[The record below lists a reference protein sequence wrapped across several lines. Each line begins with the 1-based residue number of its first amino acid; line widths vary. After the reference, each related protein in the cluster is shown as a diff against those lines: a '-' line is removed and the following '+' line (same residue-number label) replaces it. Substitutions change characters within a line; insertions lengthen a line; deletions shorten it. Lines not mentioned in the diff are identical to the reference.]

1 MDNEL
6 TLGWATTDD
15 AAVGADEDAIERD
28 RELRP
33 WQASTVTDPDGREW
47 TVRGRVLPWVPGWWF
62 IGRSTSVPGLGRR
75 RLMHDLFDE
84 LPLVAVAL
92 AVFPIALLM
101 VEMGIVAIL
110 APAVWLLRRWSGRQ
124 ALMVVT
130 APSGVVVQT
139 PLTAE
144 GRTVARRREAVA
156 ALIRRGAV
164 TDPFDELPEQQT
176 SLDLAGKL
184 PAPDLA
190 RSHYET
196 RYVVVNTETGPADGA
211 ESAPSTGSEIV
222 FSSPGSLSL
231 IA

>member
-1 MDNEL
+1 
-6 TLGWATTDD
+6 
-15 AAVGADEDAIERD
+15 
-28 RELRP
+28 
-33 WQASTVTDPDGREW
+33 
-47 TVRGRVLPWVPGWWF
+47 
-62 IGRSTSVPGLGRR
+62 
-75 RLMHDLFDE
+75 MHDLFDE

-144 GRTVARRREAVA
+144 GRTVARRR
-156 ALIRRGAV
+156 GAV

-176 SLDLAGKL
+176 VSAMLADDPTLSCAGPGQPIIRRRRPI
-184 PAPDLA
+184 PA
-190 RSHYET
+190 
-196 RYVVVNTETGPADGA
+196 GPEDRR
-211 ESAPSTGSEIV
+211 
-222 FSSPGSLSL
+222 
-231 IA
+231 

>member
-6 TLGWATTDD
+6 TLRWATTDD

-176 SLDLAGKL
+176 VSAMLADDPTLSCAGPGQPIIRRRRPI
-184 PAPDLA
+184 PA
-190 RSHYET
+190 
-196 RYVVVNTETGPADGA
+196 GPEDRR
-211 ESAPSTGSEIV
+211 
-222 FSSPGSLSL
+222 
-231 IA
+231 